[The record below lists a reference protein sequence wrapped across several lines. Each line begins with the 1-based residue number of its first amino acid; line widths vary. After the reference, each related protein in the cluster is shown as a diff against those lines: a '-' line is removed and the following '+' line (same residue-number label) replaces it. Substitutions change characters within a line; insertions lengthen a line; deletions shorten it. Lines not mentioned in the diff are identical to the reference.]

1 MQFDITVFSTWVPI
15 VAGVIIPFLV
25 ALIAKQNASG
35 TLKSALAALG
45 AALTALG
52 LYLGD
57 VAHAHSWNGAASIF
71 ILTLVTAAASRV
83 TLTEDKVQAV
93 AAAVPGG
100 LGPTNP
106 HKP

>member
-1 MQFDITVFSTWVPI
+1 MQFDITAPATYVPI
-15 VAGVIIPFLV
+15 IAGVIIPFLV
-25 ALIAKQNASG
+25 ALLAKQNASG
-35 TLKSALAALG
+35 TVKSLLAAAG

-57 VAHAHSWNGAASIF
+57 VSHARTWEGALSIF

-83 TLTEDKVQAV
+83 TLTGDKVDAV
-93 AAAVPGG
+93 LEGTPGVI
-100 LGPTNP
+100 GPVNP

>member
-1 MQFDITVFSTWVPI
+1 MEFDITQTSTWVPV

-25 ALIAKQNASG
+25 AVIAKQNASG
-35 TLKSALAALG
+35 TVKSLLAALA

-57 VAHAHSWNGAASIF
+57 AAGAKSWAGAASIF

-93 AAAVPGG
+93 DAKAAGVVG
-100 LGPTNP
+100 
-106 HKP
+106 